1 MDIPKALVKLT
12 DGRARA
18 IPLLIE
24 IIEDPIKIEN
34 DDIDSTDG
42 IFLSR
47 GTG

>member
-12 DGRARA
+12 DGRA
-18 IPLLIE
+18 IPLLIK

-42 IFLSR
+42 IFSL
-47 GTG
+47 GGMG